1 MLRIAEQW
9 YASDL
14 GRQRQG
20 NEDNFFVRAPLFVV
34 ADGMGGA
41 QAGEVASEI
50 AVRSFDEDL
59 PNGSRAEAL
68 VRVIEEA
75 NKRIHDRARSDE
87 SLHGMGTTTTAAYV
101 DDDEVVIAHVG
112 DSRAYLLRGGELI
125 RLTKDHSLVGELVA
139 RGKLTEE
146 QAEQHPQR
154 SVITR
159 ALGPEAEVQVDIDI
173 FPAKA
178 GDLFLLCSDG
188 LTSMVHEPE
197 LRPFFEQAESLE
209 ELGKRLIDA
218 ANAAGG
224 RDNITVILFRLE
236 EVGSPAAAGAAEA
249 EEGETSE
256 YDTFKGEAVREPRQ
270 GVTRAES
277 DTRVGA
283 DALRAG
289 DVADAVE
296 DDYRRSGTVAMSAVR
311 PRQQTAAA
319 PGESEPAAPP
329 EEPPPR
335 DGPAG
340 PAGVDAP
347 PPRTAPLPGA
357 AGAPEPRRRRRR
369 FPVGLVVALVLLVI
383 VLGGA
388 WMATRAVYFVGTDP
402 RDQRTIAIFRGL
414 PYDLPLGIHL
424 YERYAGS
431 GVTIDDVPRARR
443 ATFTNHKLR
452 SRGDAENLVVA
463 AERGQ
468 IE

>member
-1 MLRIAEQW
+1 MLRIAEHW

-50 AVRSFDEDL
+50 AVRSFDDELGGDSM
-59 PNGSRAEAL
+59 PDAL
-68 VRVIEEA
+68 VSVIEQA
-75 NKRIHDRARSDE
+75 NKRIHERARGDE

-112 DSRAYLLRGGELI
+112 DSRAYLLRDGELV

-159 ALGPEAEVQVDIDI
+159 ALGPEADVQVDIDI
-173 FPAKA
+173 FPAKP

-197 LRPFFEQAESLE
+197 LRPLFEDSDSLE
-209 ELGKRLIDA
+209 TLGKRLIDA

-236 EVGSPAAAGAAEA
+236 EVEPREGDAAAAATA
-249 EEGETSE
+249 PVVEEDTSE
-256 YDTFKGEAVREPRQ
+256 YDTFEGEAVRTPRQ
-270 GVTRAES
+270 GVTRADSE
-277 DTRVGA
+277 TQVGD
-283 DALRAG
+283 DALQSA

-296 DDYRRSGTVAMSAVR
+296 DDYRRSGTVALSAIR
-311 PRQQTAAA
+311 PDGEPSAA
-319 PGESEPAAPP
+319 P
-329 EEPPPR
+329 EEPPPQEPESAPAR
-335 DGPAG
+335 AASAPSEGGPR
-340 PAGVDAP
+340 
-347 PPRTAPLPGA
+347 RTAPLPA
-357 AGAPEPRRRRRR
+357 ASEPRRKRRRR
-369 FPVGLVVALVLLVI
+369 VPVGLIVVLAILGLILV
-383 VLGGA
+383 GG

-402 RDQRTIAIFRGL
+402 RDDRTIAIFRGL
-414 PYDLPLGIHL
+414 PYDLPLGIEL

-431 GVTIDDVPRARR
+431 GVTIDDVPQARR
-443 ATFTNHKLR
+443 STFTDHKLR
-452 SRGDAENLVVA
+452 SKDDAENLVIA
-463 AERGQ
+463 LERGQ

>member
-1 MLRIAEQW
+1 MLRIADQW

-59 PNGSRAEAL
+59 PNGSRGEAL
-68 VRVIEEA
+68 VRVSEEA
-75 NKRIHDRARSDE
+75 NKRIHERARGDE

-112 DSRAYLLRGGELI
+112 DSRAYLLRDGELI

-159 ALGPEAEVQVDIDI
+159 ALGPEPDVQVDVDI
-173 FPAKA
+173 FPAKG

-197 LRPFFEQAESLE
+197 LRPFFEAAESLE
-209 ELGKRLIDA
+209 ALGKRLIDA

-236 EVGSPAAAGAAEA
+236 EVAGAGGGAAAAGRER
-249 EEGETSE
+249 EQETSE
-256 YDTFKGEAVREPRQ
+256 YETFEGEAVSPRQ
-270 GVTRAES
+270 RITR
-277 DTRVGA
+277 
-283 DALRAG
+283 
-289 DVADAVE
+289 
-296 DDYRRSGTVAMSAVR
+296 
-311 PRQQTAAA
+311 
-319 PGESEPAAPP
+319 
-329 EEPPPR
+329 
-335 DGPAG
+335 
-340 PAGVDAP
+340 PAGVSD
-347 PPRTAPLPGA
+347 
-357 AGAPEPRRRRRR
+357 
-369 FPVGLVVALVLLVI
+369 
-383 VLGGA
+383 
-388 WMATRAVYFVGTDP
+388 
-402 RDQRTIAIFRGL
+402 
-414 PYDLPLGIHL
+414 
-424 YERYAGS
+424 
-431 GVTIDDVPRARR
+431 DDVLRASEV
-443 ATFTNHKLR
+443 T
-452 SRGDAENLVVA
+452 D
-463 AERGQ
+463 
-468 IE
+468 

>member
-9 YASDL
+9 YASDV

-50 AVRSFDEDL
+50 SVRSFDDEL

-68 VRVIEEA
+68 VHVIEQA
-75 NKRIHDRARSDE
+75 NKRIHERARSDD

-159 ALGPEAEVQVDIDI
+159 ALGPEANVQVDIDI

-188 LTSMVHEPE
+188 LTSMVHEPK
-197 LRPFFEQAESLE
+197 LRPLFEESDSLE
-209 ELGKRLIDA
+209 TLGKRLIDA

-236 EVGSPAAAGAAEA
+236 EVEA
-249 EEGETSE
+249 
-256 YDTFKGEAVREPRQ
+256 Q
-270 GVTRAES
+270 G
-277 DTRVGA
+277 G
-283 DALRAG
+283 
-289 DVADAVE
+289 
-296 DDYRRSGTVAMSAVR
+296 
-311 PRQQTAAA
+311 AAA
-319 PGESEPAAPP
+319 PRR
-329 EEPPPR
+329 PR
-335 DGPAG
+335 SP
-340 PAGVDAP
+340 
-347 PPRTAPLPGA
+347 
-357 AGAPEPRRRRRR
+357 
-369 FPVGLVVALVLLVI
+369 
-383 VLGGA
+383 
-388 WMATRAVYFVGTDP
+388 TRARPPSTTP
-402 RDQRTIAIFRGL
+402 SRAR
-414 PYDLPLGIHL
+414 PC
-424 YERYAGS
+424 
-431 GVTIDDVPRARR
+431 ARR
-443 ATFTNHKLR
+443 AR
-452 SRGDAENLVVA
+452 A
-463 AERGQ
+463 
-468 IE
+468 

>member
-9 YASDL
+9 HASDV

-50 AVRSFDEDL
+50 SVRSFDDEL
-59 PNGSRAEAL
+59 PDGSRAEAL
-68 VRVIEEA
+68 VRVIEGA
-75 NKRIHDRARSDE
+75 NKRIHERARSDD

-101 DDDEVVIAHVG
+101 ADDEVIIAHVG
-112 DSRAYLLRGGELI
+112 DSRAYLLRGGDLI

-159 ALGPEAEVQVDIDI
+159 ALGPEANVQVDVDI

-178 GDLFLLCSDG
+178 GDVFLLCSDG
-188 LTSMVHEPE
+188 LTSMVHEPK
-197 LRPFFEQAESLE
+197 LRPLFEEGDSLE
-209 ELGKRLIDA
+209 QLGKRLIDA

-236 EVGSPAAAGAAEA
+236 DVGGGGAEAAAELP

-256 YDTFKGEAVREPRQ
+256 YDTFEGEAVRTPRQ
-270 GVTRAES
+270 GVTRGES
-277 DTRVGA
+277 NTQVE
-283 DALRAG
+283 DALPTSA
-289 DVADAVE
+289 AE
-296 DDYRRSGTVAMSAVR
+296 EDYRRSSGTVALSAIR
-311 PRQQTAAA
+311 A
-319 PGESEPAAPP
+319 PGEAAPTP

-335 DGPAG
+335 DDAARPAT
-340 PAGVDAP
+340 ADVP
-347 PPRTAPLPGA
+347 PRRTAPLPGA
-357 AGAPEPRRRRRR
+357 AKKPAKRRRRRL
-369 FPVGLVVALVLLVI
+369 PVGLLVGLVLLAI
-383 VLGGA
+383 VLAGG
-388 WMATRAVYFVGTDP
+388 WIATRAVYFVGTDP
-402 RDQRTIAIFRGL
+402 SDNRTIAIFRGL
-414 PYDLPLGIHL
+414 PYDLPFGIEL
-424 YERYAGS
+424 YERYSGS
-431 GVTIDDVPRARR
+431 GVTIDEVPRARR
-443 ATFTNHKLR
+443 STFTNHKLR
-452 SRGDAENLVVA
+452 SRDDAENLVIA
-463 AERGQ
+463 LERGQ

>member
-50 AVRSFDEDL
+50 AVRSFDDEL

-68 VRVIEEA
+68 VRVIEDA
-75 NKRIHDRARSDE
+75 NKRIHDRARSNE

-112 DSRAYLLRGGELI
+112 DSRAYLLRNGELI

-159 ALGPEAEVQVDIDI
+159 ALGPEANVQVDVDI

-178 GDLFLLCSDG
+178 GDVFLLCSDG
-188 LTSMVHEPE
+188 LTSMVHEPK
-197 LRPFFEQAESLE
+197 LGPLFEEAGSLE
-209 ELGKRLIDA
+209 TLGKRLIDA

-236 EVGSPAAAGAAEA
+236 EVESRGGASAAEA
-249 EEGETSE
+249 TAAAPEEGETSE
-256 YDTFKGEAVREPRQ
+256 YDTFEGEAVRSPRQ
-270 GVTRAES
+270 GVTRAE
-277 DTRVGA
+277 G
-283 DALRAG
+283 DALRASE
-289 DVADAVE
+289 VADAVE
-296 DDYRRSGTVAMSAVR
+296 EDYRASGTVALSAIR
-311 PRQQTAAA
+311 PRDEYGA
-319 PGESEPAAPP
+319 PVESAPAAPP
-329 EEPPPR
+329 EEPPPKDDAAR
-335 DGPAG
+335 PA
-340 PAGVDAP
+340 AADVP
-347 PPRTAPLPGA
+347 PRRTAPLPGA
-357 AGAPEPRRRRRR
+357 AEKPGKRRRRRL
-369 FPVGLVVALVLLVI
+369 PTGLIVALVALVI
-383 VLGGA
+383 VLVGG

-402 RDQRTIAIFRGL
+402 RDDRTIAIFRGL
-414 PYDLPLGIHL
+414 PYDLPFGIEL
-424 YERYAGS
+424 YERYMAS
-431 GVTIDDVPRARR
+431 GVTIDEVPRARR
-443 ATFTNHKLR
+443 STFTNHKLR
-452 SRGDAENLVVA
+452 SRDDAENLVIA

>member
-1 MLRIAEQW
+1 MLRIAEHW

-41 QAGEVASEI
+41 QAGEVASEM
-50 AVRSFDEDL
+50 AVRSFDAEL
-59 PNGSRAEAL
+59 PNSSLPEAL
-68 VRVIEEA
+68 VNVIETA
-75 NKRIHDRARSDE
+75 NKRIHERARADE

-112 DSRAYLLRGGELI
+112 DSRAYLLRNGDLV

-159 ALGPEAEVQVDIDI
+159 ALGPEANVQVDIDI

-188 LTSMVHEPE
+188 LTSMVHEPK
-197 LRPFFEQAESLE
+197 LRPLFDEADSLE
-209 ELGKRLIDA
+209 QLGKRLIDA

-236 EVGSPAAAGAAEA
+236 EVEARDSAGSAAAPAPQDED
-249 EEGETSE
+249 TSE
-256 YDTFKGEAVREPRQ
+256 YDTFEGEAVQQPRQ
-270 GVTRAES
+270 GVSRPTGLS
-277 DTRVGA
+277 DDEVLRSSEVS
-283 DALRAG
+283 DATEQHY
-289 DVADAVE
+289 VQ
-296 DDYRRSGTVAMSAVR
+296 SGTVAVSAIQ
-311 PRQQTAAA
+311 PGQQA
-319 PGESEPAAPP
+319 PEAEARAQEEAPAPAAPEA
-329 EEPPPR
+329 EEPPR
-335 DGPAG
+335 
-340 PAGVDAP
+340 
-347 PPRTAPLPGA
+347 RTAPLPDSGKSRK
-357 AGAPEPRRRRRR
+357 RRRRV
-369 FPVGLVVALVLLVI
+369 PVGLI
-383 VLGGA
+383 VTLAIVFLILAGG

-402 RDQRTIAIFRGL
+402 RDDRTIAIFQGL
-414 PYDLPLGIHL
+414 PYDLPLGIEL
-424 YERYAGS
+424 YSRYAGS
-431 GVTIDDVPRARR
+431 GVTIDDVPPARR
-443 ATFTNHKLR
+443 KTFTDHKLR
-452 SRGDAENLVVA
+452 SKDDAENLVIA
-463 AERGQ
+463 LERGQ

>member
-1 MLRIAEQW
+1 MLRIAEHW

-50 AVRSFDEDL
+50 AVRSFDDEL

-68 VRVIEEA
+68 VRIIEEA
-75 NKRIHDRARSDE
+75 NKRIHDRARSDD

-112 DSRAYLLRGGELI
+112 DSRAYLLRKGELI

-159 ALGPEAEVQVDIDI
+159 ALGPEANVQVDIDI

-188 LTSMVHEPE
+188 LTSMVHEPK
-197 LRPFFEQAESLE
+197 LRPLFEEADSLE
-209 ELGKRLIDA
+209 VLGKRLIDA

-236 EVGSPAAAGAAEA
+236 EVEGRGGAAAGAAAEA
-249 EEGETSE
+249 APDEGETSE
-256 YDTFKGEAVREPRQ
+256 YDTFEGEAVRSPRQ
-270 GVTRAES
+270 GVTRA
-277 DTRVGA
+277 DA
-283 DALRAG
+283 DALPAAE
-289 DVADAVE
+289 VADAVE
-296 DDYRRSGTVAMSAVR
+296 EDYRRDGTVALSAIR
-311 PRQQTAAA
+311 P
-319 PGESEPAAPP
+319 PGESEPAATP
-329 EEPPPR
+329 EEPPPK
-335 DGPAG
+335 D
-340 PAGVDAP
+340 DAASSATATP
-347 PPRTAPLPGA
+347 PPRRTAPLPGA
-357 AGAPEPRRRRRR
+357 AAKPRKRRRRR
-369 FPVGLVVALVLLVI
+369 PVGLLVGLVLLAM
-383 VLGGA
+383 VLAGG
-388 WMATRAVYFVGTDP
+388 WIATRAVYFVGTDP
-402 RDQRTIAIFRGL
+402 RDDRTIAIFRGL
-414 PYDLPLGIHL
+414 PYDLPFGIEL
-424 YERYAGS
+424 YERFAGS
-431 GVTIDDVPRARR
+431 GVTIDDVPRSRR
-443 ATFTNHKLR
+443 STFTDHKLR
-452 SRGDAENLVVA
+452 SRDDAENLVIA
-463 AERGQ
+463 LERGQ

>member
-9 YASDL
+9 YASDV

-50 AVRSFDEDL
+50 SVQSFDDEL

-68 VRVIEEA
+68 VHVIEQA
-75 NKRIHDRARSDE
+75 NKRIHERARSDD
-87 SLHGMGTTTTAAYV
+87 SLRGMGTTTTAAYV
-101 DDDEVVIAHVG
+101 DDDEVIIAHVG

-159 ALGPEAEVQVDIDI
+159 ALGPEASVQVDIDI

-188 LTSMVHEPE
+188 LTSMVHEPQ
-197 LRPFFEQAESLE
+197 LRPLFEESDSLE
-209 ELGKRLIDA
+209 TLGKRLIDA

-236 EVGSPAAAGAAEA
+236 EVDARGGAGGAAAAAQPDEGA
-249 EEGETSE
+249 TSE
-256 YDTFKGEAVREPRQ
+256 YDTFEGEAVRAPRQ
-270 GVTRAES
+270 GVTRAA
-277 DTRVGA
+277 A
-283 DALRAG
+283 DAPPAAE
-289 DVADAVE
+289 VADSVE
-296 DDYRRSGTVAMSAVR
+296 DEYRRDGTVALSAVR
-311 PRQQTAAA
+311 P
-319 PGESEPAAPP
+319 GESEAP
-329 EEPPPR
+329 EEPPPK
-335 DGPAG
+335 D
-340 PAGVDAP
+340 DAARSATATP
-347 PPRTAPLPGA
+347 PPRRTAPLPGA
-357 AGAPEPRRRRRR
+357 AAKPRKRRRRL
-369 FPVGLVVALVLLVI
+369 PVGLLVVLALLALVLA
-383 VLGGA
+383 GG

-402 RDQRTIAIFRGL
+402 RDDRTIAIFRGL
-414 PYDLPLGIHL
+414 PYDLPFGIKL
-424 YERYAGS
+424 YERFAGS

-443 ATFTNHKLR
+443 TTFTDHKLR
-452 SRGDAENLVVA
+452 SRDDAETLVIA
-463 AERGQ
+463 LERGQ